1 MNHRMDKVVDVA
13 AMTINGFKAELQ
25 SIIGKLK
32 GAMLTTKTI
41 TKATKTGSDKYQNFF
56 FFKSVLTILSN

>member
-1 MNHRMDKVVDVA
+1 MDKVVDVA
-13 AMTINGFKAELQ
+13 ARTINGFKAELQ

-41 TKATKTGSDKYQNFF
+41 TKATKKGSNKYQNFF
-56 FFKSVLTILSN
+56 FFVSVLTILSN